1 MSNFNAEIWN
11 IHQLCVLQVLN
22 EKEAILARKAEN
34 WPRQESLLLQRN
46 LCRDGISIEPAK
58 AMSQQEALCRYKDQA
73 ELKPE
78 DKTLSRHV
86 TTLS

>member
-1 MSNFNAEIWN
+1 MSR
-11 IHQLCVLQVLN
+11 QDLN
-22 EKEAILARKAEN
+22 RTSRNYVAIGE
-34 WPRQESLLLQRN
+34 
-46 LCRDGISIEPAK
+46 
-58 AMSQQEALCRYKDQA
+58 AMSQQEALCHNKDQV